1 MQPAQQQPKP
11 LAKDELTEVQDTLAM
26 MESLQLVA
34 QQKLYGNIDLQQL
47 DKEQMDQLLQN
58 MAMYDQ
64 QQHDLLTKRL
74 DVAQKLELERIR
86 AKVLHK
92 RTMRYLFIGVCLV
105 VLPIVT
111 LLILF
116 YREQYFIPWLTFL
129 TGILGG
135 VGLSK
140 LNTSPTEPPIQQLLG
155 MKELD
160 E

>member
-64 QQHDLLTKRL
+64 QQHDLLTKKL

-86 AKVLHK
+86 SKVLHK

-116 YREQYFIPWLTFL
+116 YREQYFIPWFEVSIFVVTNK
-129 TGILGG
+129 
-135 VGLSK
+135 S
-140 LNTSPTEPPIQQLLG
+140 SP
-155 MKELD
+155 KF
-160 E
+160 